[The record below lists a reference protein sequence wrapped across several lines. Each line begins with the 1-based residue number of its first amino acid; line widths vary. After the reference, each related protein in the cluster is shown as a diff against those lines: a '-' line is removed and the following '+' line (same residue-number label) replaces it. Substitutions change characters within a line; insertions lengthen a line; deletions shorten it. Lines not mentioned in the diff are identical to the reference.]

1 VVGISE
7 KVGKLTP
14 MYNTFERK
22 HMMNYDDTMKYM
34 MKYIMIY
41 IYKMK
46 YMMKYMMTYVML
58 MKYMMKHL
66 MKYDYISQPV
76 DLDGFGLWSCTRE
89 FSGQRPAFGLQ

>member
-1 VVGISE
+1 
-7 KVGKLTP
+7 
-14 MYNTFERK
+14 
-22 HMMNYDDTMKYM
+22 
-34 MKYIMIY
+34 
-41 IYKMK
+41 MK